1 MMEKKAILVFLVLT
15 LSLISG
21 QEPEKIDTQK
31 APWRIHTLFSVE
43 CQNYFDWQTVGLM
56 HSYRKAQQP
65 GPITRLL
72 SCTEDERKGY
82 RGMELAPTFEVP
94 SMSRHPK
101 TGDWYP
107 AINKPAGVV
116 HWLKY
121 SKEAENVDWV
131 VILDADMIIRGPIVP
146 WEIGAEKGKPVS
158 AYYGYLI
165 GCDNILAKLHTKH
178 PEFCDKVGGLLA
190 MHIDDLRAL
199 APLWLSKTEE
209 VREDRAHWPTNY
221 TGDIYGTGWI
231 SEMYGYSFGAAEVG
245 LRHKINDNL
254 MIYPGYTPREGVEP
268 ILMHYGLPFNV
279 GNWSFSKL
287 DHHED
292 DIVYDCSRLFPEP
305 PYPREI
311 TQMES
316 DHNKRR
322 ALFLNIECI
331 NTMNEG
337 LLLQHAAFKCP
348 KPKWSKYLSFL
359 KSKTFAELSRPK
371 HLTPQSRQ
379 MMEIEIHEEVNKEPE
394 KPPPKIE
401 VKIHKEVVNEPEK
414 PHPKIHTIF
423 STECS
428 SYFDWQT
435 VGLVHSFYK
444 SGQPGNITRLLSC
457 TDEDLKQYKGHDL
470 APTHYVPSMS
480 RHPLTGDW
488 YPAINKPAAV
498 LHWMNHVKTDA
509 EYIVIL
515 DADMI
520 MRGPITPWE
529 FNAGRSRPAST
540 PYDYLIGCDNI
551 LAKLHTRHPEACD
564 KVGGVIIMHVDDLRK
579 FALQWLHKTM
589 EVRLDRSHW
598 SKNITGDIYESGW
611 ISEMY
616 GYSFGAAELNL
627 RHVISDEILIYP
639 GYVPKP
645 GVNYR
650 VFHYGLEYRVGKWS
664 FDKANWRHTDLVN
677 KCWAKFPDPPDP
689 SSLDQTDNNSLQR
702 DLLSVECATTLNE
715 ALRLHHER
723 RKCPDPNTISTPKH
737 DRVNQDRVD
746 ETRTNAETRRASA
759 ETRTNAET
767 RTSAE
772 SRTNADT
779 KTDAE
784 TRTNSETR
792 ADDEIRTNAEARM
805 AVETTTSTKF
815 GGVDEVQAFRHDE
828 MPKNS
833 SQESSQ
839 VETSNGT
846 FTSMRFWIMVL
857 WGVSIFGFLG
867 VMSVMLKGRKGL
879 KKRGKGYKSKRRT
892 TYSGFWDT
900 NGQDRHL
907 RNAETA

>member
-1 MMEKKAILVFLVLT
+1 MNMKKCNYVLFL
-15 LSLISG
+15 
-21 QEPEKIDTQK
+21 
-31 APWRIHTLFSVE
+31 AR
-43 CQNYFDWQTVGLM
+43 
-56 HSYRKAQQP
+56 R
-65 GPITRLL
+65 
-72 SCTEDERKGY
+72 
-82 RGMELAPTFEVP
+82 
-94 SMSRHPK
+94 
-101 TGDWYP
+101 YP

-702 DLLSVECATTLNE
+702 DLLSIECATTLNE

-746 ETRTNAETRRASA
+746 ETRTNAETRTDAETRTSA
-759 ETRTNAET
+759 ETGTNAET

-784 TRTNSETR
+784 TRTNAETR

>member
-1 MMEKKAILVFLVLT
+1 MMEKKAILVCLVLT

-337 LLLQHAAFKCP
+337 LILQHAAFKCP

-379 MMEIEIHEEVNKEPE
+379 MMEIEIHTEVNKEPE

-401 VKIHKEVVNEPEK
+401 VEIHKEVVNEPEK

-702 DLLSVECATTLNE
+702 DLLSIECATTLNE

-746 ETRTNAETRRASA
+746 ETRTNAETRTDA

-772 SRTNADT
+772 SRTNTDT
-779 KTDAE
+779 KTEAE
-784 TRTNSETR
+784 TRTNAETR

-879 KKRGKGYKSKRRT
+879 KKRGKGFKSKRRT

>member
-1 MMEKKAILVFLVLT
+1 MVLLMEKKAILMVLVLLLLLT
-15 LSLISG
+15 LSSLISC
-21 QEPEKIDTQK
+21 QEQKKIDTKK

-56 HSYRKAQQP
+56 QSYRKAKQP

-72 SCTEDERKGY
+72 SCTDEERKGY
-82 RGMELAPTFEVP
+82 KGMELAPTFEVP

-116 HWLKY
+116 HWLKH
-121 SKEAENVDWV
+121 SKEADNVDWV

-231 SEMYGYSFGAAEVG
+231 SEMYGYSFGAAEAR

-254 MIYPGYTPREGVEP
+254 MLYPGYVPREGVEP
-268 ILMHYGLPFNV
+268 ILMHYGLPFTV
-279 GNWSFSKL
+279 GNWSFDKL
-287 DHHED
+287 KHHQD
-292 DIVYDCSRLFPEP
+292 DIVYDCNRLFPEP
-305 PYPREI
+305 PYPREV
-311 TQMES
+311 TQMEL
-316 DHNKRR
+316 DYNKRR
-322 ALFLNIECI
+322 GLFLNIECI

-337 LLLQHAAFKCP
+337 LLLQHAAFGCP

-359 KSKTFAELSRPK
+359 KSKTFAELTQPK
-371 HLTPQSRQ
+371 RLTTQSRQ
-379 MMEIEIHEEVNKEPE
+379 MMEVE
-394 KPPPKIE
+394 
-401 VKIHKEVVNEPEK
+401 HKEVDNEPEK

-428 SYFDWQT
+428 PYFDWQT

-498 LHWMNHVKTDA
+498 LHWMNHMKTDA

-529 FNAGRSRPAST
+529 FKARRSRPVST

-551 LAKLHTRHPEACD
+551 LAKLHTRHPENCD

-579 FALQWLHKTM
+579 FALQWLHKTE

-598 SKNITGDIYESGW
+598 SKNITGDVYEAGW

-627 RHVISDEILIYP
+627 RHVISDKILIYP
-639 GYVPKP
+639 GYVPAPDVK
-645 GVNYR
+645 YR
-650 VFHYGLEYRVGKWS
+650 VFHYGLEYRVGNWS

-689 SSLDQTDNNSLQR
+689 SSLDQTDNNALQR
-702 DLLSVECATTLNE
+702 DLLSIECATTLNE

-723 RKCPDPNTISTPKH
+723 RKCPDPNTISTPKRE
-737 DRVNQDRVD
+737 RVNQERVN
-746 ETRTNAETRRASA
+746 ETK
-759 ETRTNAET
+759 TNAET
-767 RTSAE
+767 RT
-772 SRTNADT
+772 
-779 KTDAE
+779 DAE
-784 TRTNSETR
+784 TRTGVETR
-792 ADDEIRTNAEARM
+792 ADAETRNGVETRADTETRTDAETRM
-805 AVETTTSTKF
+805 AVETTTSRKF
-815 GGVDEVQAFRHDE
+815 GNAEDVQALRHDE
-828 MPKNS
+828 MPKNN
-833 SQESSQ
+833 SQKSSSQ

-857 WGVSIFGFLG
+857 WAVSIFLFLG
-867 VMSVMLKGRKGL
+867 VMSVVLKGRKGL
-879 KKRGKGYKSKRRT
+879 KKRGKGYKAKRRT
-892 TYSGFWDT
+892 SYSGFWDT

-907 RNAETA
+907 RNAETV